1 MANNEEFEDA
11 ALPRGLDRAWFNIA
25 GPTFEEEGPMKIA
38 SRIAALVAAAALA
51 PAAQAQVKL
60 PPTISWS
67 AYDVGSGG
75 YNQAVAIGNA
85 LKQKYNVSLRV
96 LPGKNDVSRNLPIR
110 EGQVQFSANGVGGAY
125 LAQEGVFE
133 FGAPSWGPQPIRGL
147 MLNTSDQVLTIIAA
161 KDTGVRTIA
170 DLKGKR
176 VAWVIGAPA
185 LNQNITAM
193 LAFANLTWDDVR
205 KVEFGGFGAAMDGII
220 NNQVDAAFS
229 SSISGKAYQIAKSPR
244 GLVYPVISHQDKA
257 GWARMNKV
265 APFFFPYMGTEGA
278 ELSKDKPAESA
289 TYPYPI
295 LMCYASQNAELVY
308 NMTKAMV
315 ETYDMY
321 KSAAPGNA
329 GWALERQNFAWVIPF
344 HDGAIRFWKEMGKWK
359 PEHQAHNDRLI
370 ERQRVLAAAWA
381 EVKKGSH
388 ADDKAFVAAWQKTRA
403 AALTKAGFDP
413 VQTRW

>member
-1 MANNEEFEDA
+1 MKSSIQWSGAI
-11 ALPRGLDRAWFNIA
+11 ALA
-25 GPTFEEEGPMKIA
+25 
-38 SRIAALVAAAALA
+38 AAAALA
-51 PAAQAQVKL
+51 AGAAHAQVKL

-96 LPGKNDVSRNLPIR
+96 LPGKNDVSRNLPVR

-133 FGAPSWGPQPIRGL
+133 FGAQSWGPQPIRGL
-147 MLNTSDQVLTIIAA
+147 MLNTSDQVLTVIAA
-161 KDTGVRTIA
+161 KDTGVKTVA

-176 VAWVIGAPA
+176 VAWVIGAPS

-193 LAFANLTWDDVR
+193 LAFANLTWKDVQ
-205 KVEFGGFGAAMDGII
+205 KVEFGGFGAAMDGIV
-220 NNQVDAAFS
+220 NNQVDAAFT
-229 SSISGKAYQIAKSPR
+229 SSISGFAYKIAKSPR
-244 GLVYPVISHQDKA
+244 GLVYPIFSHKDKE
-257 GWARMNKV
+257 GWKRMQAM
-265 APFFFPYMGTEGA
+265 APFYFPFMGTEGA

-295 LMCYASQNAELVY
+295 LMTYASQKTDLVY

-321 KSAAPGNA
+321 KGGAPGNA
-329 GWALERQNFAWVIPF
+329 GWAVDRQNFAWVIPF
-344 HDGAIRFWKEMGKWK
+344 HDGAIRYWKEIGKWK
-359 PEHQAHNDRLI
+359 PEHQAHNDKLLQ
-370 ERQRVLAAAWA
+370 RQKVLMTTWA
-381 EVKKGSH
+381 EVKKGTH
-388 ADDKAFVAAWQKTRA
+388 ADDKAFQAVWQNRRA
-403 AALTKAGFDP
+403 AALRAAGFDP
-413 VQTRW
+413 VQTTW

>member
-1 MANNEEFEDA
+1 
-11 ALPRGLDRAWFNIA
+11 
-25 GPTFEEEGPMKIA
+25 MKFA
-38 SRIAALVAAAALA
+38 PHRAAALA
-51 PAAQAQVKL
+51 AALLVAGAAYAQAKL

-147 MLNTSDQVLTIIAA
+147 MLNTSDQVLTVIAA
-161 KDTGVRTIA
+161 GDAGVRTIA

-176 VAWVIGAPA
+176 VAWVIGSPA

-193 LAFANLTWDDVR
+193 LAFAGLTWDDVR

-244 GLVYPVISHQDKA
+244 GLVYPLISHKDKA
-257 GWARMNKV
+257 GWARMNAV
-265 APFFFPYMGTEGA
+265 APFFFPFMGTEGA
-278 ELSKDKPAESA
+278 ELSKNKPAESA

-295 LMCYASQNAELVY
+295 LMTYASQDANLVY

-329 GWALERQNFAWVIPF
+329 GWAVERQNFAWVIPF
-344 HDGAIRFWKEMGKWK
+344 HDGAIRFWKEMGQWK
-359 PEHQAHNDRLI
+359 PEHQAHNDKLL
-370 ERQRVLAAAWA
+370 ERQKVLAAAWA

-388 ADDKAFVAAWQKTRA
+388 ADDKAFVEAWQKTRA

-413 VQTRW
+413 VQTSW